1 MDRPRTSAASEAATR
16 RAIVEACRGMNALG
30 LNQGTSGNISVRW
43 GDGLLI
49 TPSGLPYAEMS
60 AEDVVLL
67 RMDGSYDHP
76 LVPSSEWRF
85 HRDIMRERP
94 EVGAIV
100 HAHPTYCTAF
110 AMCRMEIPA
119 AHYMIAAA
127 GGPTVRCGAYA
138 SYGTPELSEAALDA
152 LRDRTCC
159 LLANHGMIATGPDIG
174 KALWLAVEL
183 ETLCRQY
190 AVALQVGT
198 PVILPDDE
206 IALTIERFGTYGPRP
221 RGRRAA

>member
-16 RAIVEACRGMNALG
+16 RAVVEACRGMNALG

-119 AHYMIAAA
+119 AHYMIAAS

-198 PVILPDDE
+198 PVVLPDDE
-206 IALTIERFGTYGPRP
+206 IALTIERFGTYGPRA